1 MLNLQ
6 YKREQNHTV
15 MAAKK
20 AAPTDDELNK
30 LLEGIGDESAPA
42 SAPSKSTTTKKAA
55 PVPSQEEQDLLAEL
69 DNLEKLGA
77 DKPARPNTPRVT
89 AAAAGARPSP
99 IKRTTTGT
107 PPPPVS
113 GRSSEDKPPA
123 PRKSAESARSF
134 HTSFTPSA
142 TSSEL
147 QESEK
152 NASIAE
158 ASEAPAA
165 AGGGWWGSVFSTA
178 TAAMKQ
184 AEAAVSQIQQNEDA
198 KKYLEQVKGNVVTLR
213 GFGMFLSFPIS
224 NLNLQS

>member
-1 MLNLQ
+1 
-6 YKREQNHTV
+6 

-42 SAPSKSTTTKKAA
+42 STPSKGTTAGKKAA

-77 DKPARPNTPRVT
+77 DKPPARPHTPRVAAT
-89 AAAAGARPSP
+89 GAAAGARPSP
-99 IKRTTTGT
+99 VKRTATGT
-107 PPPPVS
+107 PPPTS
-113 GRSSEDKPPA
+113 GRSSEDKPSA
-123 PRKSAESARSF
+123 PRRSGESARSF

-152 NASIAE
+152 SAPIAE
-158 ASEAPAA
+158 TTEAPA
-165 AGGGWWGSVFSTA
+165 AGGGWWGSVFA
-178 TAAMKQ
+178 TASAAVKQ
-184 AEAAVSQIQQNEDA
+184 AEAAVTQIQQNEDA

-213 GFGMFLSFPIS
+213 GFGMYNSSSLSITATIIETSPPFI
-224 NLNLQS
+224 